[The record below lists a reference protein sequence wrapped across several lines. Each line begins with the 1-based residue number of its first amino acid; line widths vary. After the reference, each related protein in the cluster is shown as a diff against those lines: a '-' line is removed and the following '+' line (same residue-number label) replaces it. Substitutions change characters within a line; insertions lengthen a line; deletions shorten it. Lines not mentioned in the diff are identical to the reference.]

1 MVTYLEHLRKL
12 QPNFDDCPE
21 PCAQAEERDET
32 VYLPDYCATCEVRM
46 QFSFFRAG
54 LESDL
59 RRHFAGEEI
68 PWSFQSLV
76 SDVNRV
82 RRIDRELRGEG
93 YLEQADA
100 LTVKCLDILRSEE
113 LRPLRIARWE
123 LDQKLKAGGQSQ

>member
-1 MVTYLEHLRKL
+1 VRK
-12 QPNFDDCPE
+12 QFGYF
-21 PCAQAEERDET
+21 RD
-32 VYLPDYCATCEVRM
+32 
-46 QFSFFRAG
+46 G

-59 RRHFAGEEI
+59 RKHFDGEEI

-93 YLEQADA
+93 YPEQADA

-123 LDQKLKAGGQSQ
+123 LDQRLKAGGQSQ